1 MKRCSVV
8 VWELERR
15 SYGTRQDKKA
25 GGDAE
30 AAAREGGDEAA
41 EGRRH
46 AEGHGIP
53 SAVLDAPPQ
62 GFLPAKPLARK
73 PIFVLTIAR
82 YVTYSNM

>member
-1 MKRCSVV
+1 MGLVKT
-8 VWELERR
+8 RR
-15 SYGTRQDKKA
+15 LAAMPPPSPAATEDR
-25 GGDAE
+25 E

-82 YVTYSNM
+82 YVTYSHM